1 MVSVVAD
8 THAIVWHLTD
18 PHRLARGARR
28 AFAAID
34 AGRWLCLIPVIVLV
48 EIWLLHERSRLRLG
62 PAQFLDAIA
71 GHPGYAVLSLDTAQ
85 PMEFGTLPR
94 VRRSRRLLVR
104 RGGEETIGYASF
116 LMNHSAASSAF
127 LTILR

>member
-34 AGRWLCLIPVIVLV
+34 AGRWLCHIPVIALV

-62 PAQFLDAIA
+62 PAQFLEAIA
-71 GHPGYAVLSLDTAQ
+71 GHPGYAVLSLDAAQ
-85 PMEFGTLPR
+85 AMEFGALPR
-94 VRRSRRLLVR
+94 VRDPLDRVILAAARATGSRLVSADEALDGHGVERLWD
-104 RGGEETIGYASF
+104 
-116 LMNHSAASSAF
+116 
-127 LTILR
+127 

>member
-18 PHRLARGARR
+18 PERLARGARR

-34 AGRWLCLIPVIVLV
+34 AGRWLCHIPVIVLV

-62 PAQFLDAIA
+62 PPQFLEAIA
-71 GHPGYAVLSLDTAQ
+71 GHPGYALLGLDTAQ
-85 PMEFGTLPR
+85 AMEFGALPR
-94 VRRSRRLLVR
+94 VRDPLDRLIIASARATQSRLL
-104 RGGEETIGYASF
+104 
-116 LMNHSAASSAF
+116 SADEA
-127 LTILR
+127 LDGHGVGRVWD